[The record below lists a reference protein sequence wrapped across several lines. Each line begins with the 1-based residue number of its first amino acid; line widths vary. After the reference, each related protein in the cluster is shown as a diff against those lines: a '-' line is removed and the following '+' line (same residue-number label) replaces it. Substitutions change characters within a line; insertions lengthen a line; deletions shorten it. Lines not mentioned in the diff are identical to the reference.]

1 MLHINHYY
9 RPDTLEEAWQLRQ
22 KRGSAV
28 LGGTGWLRLGEH
40 TIQHAIDLSS
50 LGLDYI
56 REDENG
62 FLIGAMTT
70 LRTLE
75 CCKELNDA
83 FDGGFVKAV
92 EHIVGVQFRNCATI
106 GGSVYGR
113 FGFSDVLTLLLA
125 LDAEV
130 HLYREGWVPIVKF
143 AKRSGEADILTEIRI
158 RKNRR
163 VAYLSERLNA
173 NDFPACAVAVS
184 RGGEG
189 WQCVIG
195 ARPCRAKLVKLP
207 DDLDGCDRF
216 VLQKIAQK
224 AAGSVTYG
232 GGMRGGPAYRQAV
245 AAVLIRRG
253 IEALYEKGG
262 QA

>member
-1 MLHINHYY
+1 M
-9 RPDTLEEAWQLRQ
+9 
-22 KRGSAV
+22 
-28 LGGTGWLRLGEH
+28 
-40 TIQHAIDLSS
+40 
-50 LGLDYI
+50 
-56 REDENG
+56 
-62 FLIGAMTT
+62 
-70 LRTLE
+70 
-75 CCKELNDA
+75 
-83 FDGGFVKAV
+83 
-92 EHIVGVQFRNCATI
+92 
-106 GGSVYGR
+106 
-113 FGFSDVLTLLLA
+113 
-125 LDAEV
+125 

-173 NDFPACAVAVS
+173 NDFRPVRSLFPGGRRLAVRDRSKA
-184 RGGEG
+184 
-189 WQCVIG
+189 
-195 ARPCRAKLVKLP
+195 LP
-207 DDLDGCDRF
+207 GKAGQTADDLDGCDRF